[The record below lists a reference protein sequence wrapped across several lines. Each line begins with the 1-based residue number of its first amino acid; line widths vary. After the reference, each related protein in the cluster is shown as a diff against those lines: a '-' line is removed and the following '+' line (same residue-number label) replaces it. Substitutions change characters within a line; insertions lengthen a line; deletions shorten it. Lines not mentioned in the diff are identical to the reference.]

1 MVAQLQPIPLDD
13 LIDQITYIHRA
24 RQHYIRQNAE
34 LTVRSKA
41 MLRGLVT
48 HGDKQAA
55 TMLYDDVVAWLDG
68 KEAHG
73 TDALLSASL
82 LIEPMLQMQET
93 IAAPLVK
100 YTRDLESLSRQLPVY
115 PWVQTVRGF
124 GTAGLGQITA
134 ECGNL
139 SNYAGPARVWK
150 RMGLAVIDGGRQ
162 RKVAG
167 DAALEH
173 GYSPIRRSIMWV
185 IGDSLLKGNRDGA
198 YRTYYLEEKERQT
211 DLHPDLTPMQRH
223 LRAKRHMEKRLLRD
237 LWRAWRDA

>member
-1 MVAQLQPIPLDD
+1 MVAHLQPIPLDD
-13 LIDQITYIHRA
+13 LIDQITYVHRA

-34 LTVRSKA
+34 LTIRSKS

-48 HGDKQAA
+48 HGDRDAA
-55 TMLYDDVVAWLDG
+55 SKLYDDVIAWLAG
-68 KEAHG
+68 KPA
-73 TDALLSASL
+73 DAPESLLDASL
-82 LIEPMLQMQET
+82 LIEPMIQMQDT
-93 IAAPLVK
+93 LSVPLSK
-100 YTRDLESLSRQLPVY
+100 YTRDLESRARQLPAY
-115 PWVQTVRGF
+115 PWVRTVRGF
-124 GTAGLGQITA
+124 GDAGLGQIVA

-139 SNYAGPARVWK
+139 SDYANPAKVWK
-150 RMGLAVIDGGRQ
+150 RMGLAVIDGQRQ
-162 RKVAG
+162 RKVTG

-198 YRTYYLEEKERQT
+198 YRTYYLEEKQRQT
-211 DLHPDLTPMQRH
+211 DLHPEMTPMQRH